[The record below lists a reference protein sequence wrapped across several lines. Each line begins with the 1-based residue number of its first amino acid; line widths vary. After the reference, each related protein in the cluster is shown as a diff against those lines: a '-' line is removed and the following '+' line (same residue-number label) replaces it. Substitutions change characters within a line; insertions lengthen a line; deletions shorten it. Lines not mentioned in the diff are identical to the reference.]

1 MTGCAVTHDNCIGTG
16 TTCGSGATAIGQ
28 SYWLSSDYCAAL
40 GVPGTDSTY
49 SLAMVTAAAA
59 AAPQPD
65 AAMCSQPP
73 CIGVATCTNSNTAED
88 AYYDDLTDTGGPC
101 YVWTYASTTVNGT
114 KHPSGHVYMDKT
126 KCDCPLDTDP
136 TWD

>member
-1 MTGCAVTHDNCIGTG
+1 M
-16 TTCGSGATAIGQ
+16 
-28 SYWLSSDYCAAL
+28 SSNYCAPL

-59 AAPQPD
+59 VAPQPEASKCTD
-65 AAMCSQPP
+65 PP
-73 CIGVATCTNSNTAED
+73 CIGVATCTTDTANQD
-88 AYYDDLTDTGGPC
+88 AYFDDLTGDGGPC
-101 YVWTYASTTVNGT
+101 YVWTFKSTTVSGT

-126 KCDCPLDTDP
+126 KCECPLETDP